1 MDWQVIVVLL
11 LVIPLILI
19 PVLLIWYLNIGGLY
33 LAIKEG
39 KFKTLES
46 ILKKVRIGI
55 QVMVPVGIYALL
67 IWFFYG
73 HFGWPVALAT
83 AVVLPIVLFI
93 PVMIWAIVVS
103 GLYQVVRETMRRR
116 AYANRRR
123 TRAITGELAMQEVTR
138 ERQ

>member
-1 MDWQVIVVLL
+1 MDWQVIIVLL

-55 QVMVPVGIYALL
+55 QVMVPVAIYALL

-73 HFGWPVALAT
+73 HFGWPVALA
-83 AVVLPIVLFI
+83 AALVLPLVLFV
-93 PVMIWAIVVS
+93 PVMIWVIVVS
-103 GLYQVVRETMRRR
+103 GLYQVVRETMRQRT
-116 AYANRRR
+116 YANRRR
-123 TRAITGELAMQEVTR
+123 TRTITGELAMQEVTR